1 MNKIIKNKDTLID
14 KAVKY
19 ILPVL
24 LGAAVAYDVIE
35 CYYSER
41 AWIFTFLFLVAE
53 ALLFIV
59 FDWLKSKRYIGALIY
74 TAGFAAL
81 IFFSGLMLRNGS
93 LNSRI
98 YFVDWFYLDRNN
110 AGFVLEYFYALFA
123 GGGFFLISY
132 NILFYSGKIQKSW
145 FYALRTFSF
154 CYSRKARRAYERPS
168 GRSAYYSFSCGNGPQ
183 PTAFGQ
189 GKKYKGCNEP
199 FLHYFNSS
207 VCFILRCGGNGYP
220 EA

>member
-1 MNKIIKNKDTLID
+1 M
-14 KAVKY
+14 
-19 ILPVL
+19 
-24 LGAAVAYDVIE
+24 
-35 CYYSER
+35 
-41 AWIFTFLFLVAE
+41 FLVAE

-123 GGGFFLISY
+123 GGGFFLISIIY
-132 NILFYSGKIQKSW
+132 YFTQVRYRSLGSMLCVLFPFVIHAK
-145 FYALRTFSF
+145 
-154 CYSRKARRAYERPS
+154 RAEPMS
-168 GRSAYYSFSCGNGPQ
+168 DLQAAVLITLFFCGNGPQ

-189 GKKYKGCNEP
+189 GKKIQG
-199 FLHYFNSS
+199 L
-207 VCFILRCGGNGYP
+207 
-220 EA
+220 